1 MFSKTNLLAT
11 ITGGIAMFLLGYLI
25 WGMAM
30 VSFFESHSLNNIMKD
45 PPAIGLIFIANLIQ
59 AFAMST
65 LYNKW
70 SSGTYSTKNGFE
82 FGAWIGIFIGLG
94 LGLLWFSTSEL
105 MDTTGTLVGA
115 IIDIIFYGI
124 IGGII
129 GLTYSKVH

>member
-1 MFSKTNLLAT
+1 
-11 ITGGIAMFLLGYLI
+11 
-25 WGMAM
+25 MA
-30 VSFFESHSLNNIMKD
+30 
-45 PPAIGLIFIANLIQ
+45 P
-59 AFAMST
+59 T
-65 LYNKW
+65 LPKI
-70 SSGTYSTKNGFE
+70 GFE

-105 MDTTGTLVGA
+105 MDTTGTLVEA

>member
-65 LYNKW
+65 LII
-70 SSGTYSTKNGFE
+70 SGQVAPTLPKMVLNLGH
-82 FGAWIGIFIGLG
+82 GLEY
-94 LGLLWFSTSEL
+94 L
-105 MDTTGTLVGA
+105 
-115 IIDIIFYGI
+115 
-124 IGGII
+124 
-129 GLTYSKVH
+129 

>member
-1 MFSKTNLLAT
+1 
-11 ITGGIAMFLLGYLI
+11 
-25 WGMAM
+25 MA
-30 VSFFESHSLNNIMKD
+30 
-45 PPAIGLIFIANLIQ
+45 P
-59 AFAMST
+59 T
-65 LYNKW
+65 
-70 SSGTYSTKNGFE
+70 STKNGFE

-105 MDTTGTLVGA
+105 MDTTGTLVEA

>member
-1 MFSKTNLLAT
+1 MFSKPNLLAT

-70 SSGTYSTKNGFE
+70 SSGTYSTKTGFE
-82 FGAWIGIFIGLG
+82 VGAWI
-94 LGLLWFSTSEL
+94 
-105 MDTTGTLVGA
+105 
-115 IIDIIFYGI
+115 
-124 IGGII
+124 
-129 GLTYSKVH
+129 